1 MADARKK
8 NLLPGGWNKGVPSKS
23 KGKTFDSV
31 AAKLAATTDT
41 VKAGVHPKD
50 DPAAAELSK
59 IFGVKVTVETI
70 IQYEKKE
77 TSQGN
82 PYFVP
87 SIEGTPLVP
96 STISASKCANKLG
109 PRAIR
114 RLHDVD

>member
-1 MADARKK
+1 
-8 NLLPGGWNKGVPSKS
+8 
-23 KGKTFDSV
+23 
-31 AAKLAATTDT
+31 
-41 VKAGVHPKD
+41 VKAGVPPKD
-50 DPAAAELSK
+50 AKAAEELSE
-59 IFGVKVTVETI
+59 IFRVKVTVETI

-77 TSQGN
+77 SSAGN

-96 STISASKCANKLG
+96 STISRRTCEHKLG